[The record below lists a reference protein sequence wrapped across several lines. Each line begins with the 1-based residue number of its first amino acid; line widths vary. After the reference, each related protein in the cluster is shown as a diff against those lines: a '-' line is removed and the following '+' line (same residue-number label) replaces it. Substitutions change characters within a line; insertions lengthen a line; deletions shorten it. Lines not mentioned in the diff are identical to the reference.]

1 MASGHSSTAGWRLM
15 LSMVGFWGKLLL
27 SGRIIS
33 FVVER
38 VFVGEL
44 WVVQLTIN
52 CVLLLFPLPG
62 RTRRAES

>member
-1 MASGHSSTAGWRLM
+1 M

-33 FVVER
+33 FMVER

-52 CVLLLFPLPG
+52 CVLLLFARPR
-62 RTRRAES
+62 RTQRAES